1 MPHIYDKIV
10 ICSCIS
16 LIPLAQV
23 AQDLSSRVDDPQ
35 LKELATGIGDIL
47 TKARAESTIN
57 KYSCYFKKWERWCAT
72 FEEVQPFPAKDFHFV
87 LYIISLIQLGESF
100 HVIESVFYAVKHF
113 HNVASKPDPTSST
126 LAEYILEAAKRICH
140 RKSSKKEP
148 ITSDHI
154 RKIFQLINGDQANL
168 LDLRNF
174 TIIIL
179 SYAGFLR
186 YDEVSNLIFGDILV
200 FETYMKLFIEKS
212 KTDQHRE
219 GAWVYIAK
227 LDSPFCPVKTLL
239 RFTKN
244 ANITNDNEYLFR
256 ATSFFKK
263 KGIHKLRNKNKP
275 ICYSTARSAVLLYIK
290 RIGLD
295 LKLFG
300 LHSLRRGGA
309 TEAANRGVNDRLFQ
323 KHGRWKTAGVKNGY
337 VQEDINS
344 LLKVS
349 LGLGL

>member
-126 LAEYILEAAKRICH
+126 
-140 RKSSKKEP
+140 
-148 ITSDHI
+148 
-154 RKIFQLINGDQANL
+154 
-168 LDLRNF
+168 
-174 TIIIL
+174 
-179 SYAGFLR
+179 GFLR

-295 LKLFG
+295 VKLFG